1 MRKSESHPD
10 SMKLSTKNECVTTAV
25 PQSLPDKVPNSTS
38 PIMHIVR
45 PSPELATR
53 ATLTQHN
60 LKLLLRLEQSFFF
73 FLQRLI
79 LWTQVWFGIAA
90 KPMLVPLQLVYCV
103 TPAQHRMCRCGLQR
117 EEGNLLTRRFHSAC
131 FSRSPLAFPILLD
144 STLHTIVGLPLLQIS
159 TLPFSLAIVKMTKR
173 YRPNGER
180 RSKKPL
186 SFLL

>member
-90 KPMLVPLQLVYCV
+90 KPMLVPQYEPLK
-103 TPAQHRMCRCGLQR
+103 
-117 EEGNLLTRRFHSAC
+117 EEKKRLL
-131 FSRSPLAFPILLD
+131 
-144 STLHTIVGLPLLQIS
+144 
-159 TLPFSLAIVKMTKR
+159 
-173 YRPNGER
+173 
-180 RSKKPL
+180 
-186 SFLL
+186 